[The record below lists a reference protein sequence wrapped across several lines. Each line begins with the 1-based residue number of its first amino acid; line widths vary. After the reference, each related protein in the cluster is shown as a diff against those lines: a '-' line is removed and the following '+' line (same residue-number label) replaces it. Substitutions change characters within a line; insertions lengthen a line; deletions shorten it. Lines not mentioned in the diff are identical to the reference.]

1 MFVFS
6 ANDLNKID
14 KILLDRMIVIELKGY
29 SAKDKGEIAKN
40 FLVPNALKEV
50 NLTDSVT
57 FSKEII
63 DYILSNYCKEEP
75 GVREFKRAIE
85 QVVQKINMLRI
96 FNSKDMPFYIEN
108 FSLPFVIEKKHID
121 LFLKK
126 RSLSDDASYLRMYT

>member
-6 ANDLNKID
+6 ANDLSKID
-14 KILLDRMIVIELKGY
+14 KVLLDRMIVIELKGY
-29 SAKDKGEIAKN
+29 NSKDKAEIAKN

-50 NLTDSVT
+50 NLIDKVT
-57 FSKEII
+57 LSKEII

-96 FNSKDMPFYIEN
+96 FNSKDMPFYIDN

-126 RSLSDDASYLRMYT
+126 RTTSEDTSYLKMYV